1 MIREERRAIA
11 RGNKEIQVA
20 IALREVA
27 LSNLLTATV
36 KVGTEATIEK
46 YKQSAAFEDAAMDY
60 CDGEGWVE
68 YGRE

>member
-11 RGNKEIQVA
+11 KYAKEEPMA

-27 LSNLLTATV
+27 LMNLLTATV
-36 KVGTEATIEK
+36 RVGAESAVEK
-46 YKQSAAFEDAAMDY
+46 YKQSVRFEEDAMDY